1 MHHSHHHIHIIDVQ
15 NTLNNYIFLLEDTY
29 TRDVVVIDPTESQCV
44 LNYCQQHQLNIQQI
58 WVTHHHHDH
67 TAGIEGIVQQ
77 HDTVPV
83 YAPLEEKE
91 HIPHITHPLL
101 DNDNFYFN
109 EWRVDILATSGHTLG
124 HISYFID
131 TLDVV
136 FCGDTLFVMGC
147 GRVFDGHYQQL
158 YHSLN
163 RLSALPARTLAYC
176 SHEYSYNNAQFALH
190 VEPHNLEMQ
199 QRAEDIKQLRQQG
212 LPTVPTRID
221 DELKTNPFLR
231 VLNVHEFEKLRMMK
245 DNF

>member
-1 MHHSHHHIHIIDVQ
+1 MHETHHHVHIIDVQ
-15 NTLNNYIFLLEDTY
+15 NTLNNYIFLLEDTR
-29 TRDVVVIDPTESQCV
+29 THDVVVIDPTESQCV
-44 LNYCQQHQLNIQQI
+44 LDYCQKHQLNIKQI

-67 TAGIEGIVQQ
+67 TAGISGIIERFP
-77 HDTVPV
+77 VPV

-91 HIPHITHPLL
+91 RIPHISHPLL
-101 DNDNFYFN
+101 DNDQFYFHD
-109 EWRVDILATSGHTLG
+109 WQVDVLETGGHTLG

-131 TLDVV
+131 ALDVV

-147 GRVFDGHYQQL
+147 GRVFDGHYQQM

-176 SHEYSYNNAQFALH
+176 SHEYTLNNAEFALT
-190 VEPHNLEMQ
+190 VEPHNVDLQERFEHMQ
-199 QRAEDIKQLRQQG
+199 QLRQQG
-212 LPTVPTRID
+212 LPTVPSKID

-231 VLNVHEFEKLRMMK
+231 VLNVHEFEKLRVMK